1 MIGSLP
7 LSAPE
12 LESRIIPALQSI
24 EDRLMEVVT
33 SADETINPPTSHLAE
48 AGGKRL
54 RPVLALLTAQLGDP
68 ALATGE
74 QIRQVVMSTAQET
87 EQAIAAAQRLAVA
100 RGQAALEP
108 LHILAALLEQ
118 DDGIAAPLLKAVG
131 ADAADVRAKV
141 RRDGSF
147 GTLSAALA
155 TPLVLV
161 LTELVQNA
169 VEHAFPPGSGG
180 ADDPGSVQVRVE
192 RGPATLRLQV
202 LDEQVVQLERELA
215 GVDRQLAGLPQ
226 AALAETEEP
235 EQVTFTAM
243 RLRAGTPVIAL
254 LESAL
259 GIENATAVA
268 KAPGTFRLAFGVN
281 DFRKDVGVGEDPLAM
296 AYARSRMVIAS
307 RVGGLPG
314 AIDGPP
320 GNTDGEDAVVDSNAV
335 TASMGMTGRLVLN
348 RDQVDWVNRA
358 MSPSE
363 DELAWAR
370 DLLEKHA
377 QGAAVGD
384 GSYLPRVLRAQKIA
398 DLADS
403 YGLWNA

>member
-1 MIGSLP
+1 MPVRNRRAAALP
-7 LSAPE
+7 AKLSR
-12 LESRIIPALQSI
+12 SW
-24 EDRLMEVVT
+24 
-33 SADETINPPTSHLAE
+33 
-48 AGGKRL
+48 
-54 RPVLALLTAQLGDP
+54 LLVNAATPDAFAP
-68 ALATGE
+68 ALASEADSVIFDLEAAVPEE
-74 QIRQVVMSTAQET
+74 Q
-87 EQAIAAAQRLAVA
+87 
-100 RGQAALEP
+100 
-108 LHILAALLEQ
+108 
-118 DDGIAAPLLKAVG
+118 K
-131 ADAADVRAKV
+131 DAARQHVV
-141 RRDGSF
+141 DG
-147 GTLSAALA
+147 L
-155 TPLVLV
+155 
-161 LTELVQNA
+161 
-169 VEHAFPPGSGG
+169 SGG
-180 ADDPGSVQVRVE
+180 MTAWVRIS
-192 RGPATLRLQV
+192 ATSTDHWQR
-202 LDEQVVQLERELA
+202 DLEA
-215 GVDRQLAGLPQ
+215 LAGLDGVRGVV
-226 AALAETEEP
+226 LAETEEP

-320 GNTDGEDAVVDSNAV
+320 GNTDGEDAVIESSAV